1 MEIEKFIQYINEER
15 RFSPHTLAAYAKDL
29 EQFGNFLREQYN
41 ITSFT
46 EANFNQIRSWLVYLL
61 NSGDS
66 NKTIN
71 RKLSVLKSFYRFCK
85 ANDYI
90 KTNPATRISG
100 PRTTKSL
107 PVFVEERKIM
117 SILTTETILSFE
129 QIRDFLIIHLL
140 YVTGMRRSELLQM
153 KLENFNSTSLTINVH
168 GKRNKERIVP
178 VSISTVEIY
187 ENYMKF
193 RNEIQIV
200 PGYESFL
207 FLTAKGKPIDPRV
220 LYRMINSKL
229 KKVSTQQH
237 LGPHTLRH
245 TFATH
250 MLDNGADL
258 NAIKEILGHASLAA
272 TQVYTHNTVEKL
284 KKIYKQAHPRA

>member
-90 KTNPATRISG
+90 KTNPATRVSG
-100 PRTTKSL
+100 PRTAKSL
-107 PVFVEERKIM
+107 PVFVEERKII

-153 KLENFNSTSLTINVH
+153 KLENFNSTSLTINVL

-237 LGPHTLRH
+237 LGPHALRH